1 MIGGYPVQWTDPH
14 VKALL
19 SGLESI
25 YRMEDIIPVTPQHHP
40 RRAPGRS
47 WCRTGASC
55 SVIRSSSSSRRYGVA
70 VEPPSPGCGAC
81 ASRDGLIAEQA
92 VLIAE
97 LVAANARVAER
108 VTALERAAGRNSENS
123 SMPASTDGLPG
134 RTTPARRRS
143 KGSGRGRGKQPGA
156 PGSTL
161 RCVAEPDEHVA
172 HRPQGICGCGA
183 DLLGAA
189 EVGVERS
196 HQVHDLPAMRIR
208 VRQHDLY
215 RVCSRCGRCTVIFA
229 AQRPQTT
236 SPRAE

>member
-1 MIGGYPVQWTDPH
+1 
-14 VKALL
+14 
-19 SGLESI
+19 
-25 YRMEDIIPVTPQHHP
+25 
-40 RRAPGRS
+40 
-47 WCRTGASC
+47 
-55 SVIRSSSSSRRYGVA
+55 
-70 VEPPSPGCGAC
+70 
-81 ASRDGLIAEQA
+81 